1 MQYAMHSIKALCL
14 FIYFYEKI
22 FYTLF
27 NFKCKHEL
35 YLVLATTTNV
45 KLKNKQYLKN
55 KNVNR

>member
-14 FIYFYEKI
+14 FIYFYKKI

-27 NFKCKHEL
+27 NFKFKHEL

-45 KLKNKQYLKN
+45 ELKNNIIFKK
-55 KNVNR
+55 KECK